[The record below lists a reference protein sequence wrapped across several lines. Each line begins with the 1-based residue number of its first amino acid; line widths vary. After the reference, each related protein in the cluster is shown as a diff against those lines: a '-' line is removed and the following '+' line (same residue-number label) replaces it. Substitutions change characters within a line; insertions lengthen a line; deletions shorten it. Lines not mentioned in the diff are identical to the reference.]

1 MEKQYDVIIA
11 GCGVG
16 GLYCALNIP
25 SDKKVLLLCKDEM
38 MLSNT
43 ALAQGGVAAVL
54 DTTNDSY
61 DLHFEDTLIAGRQE
75 NNHDSVRVLV
85 TEGPKDVRR
94 IYEEFDVD
102 FDKTADG
109 ALNSTL
115 EGGHSRRRIV
125 HHKDSTGYEI
135 AYRLCEAVKK
145 RDNIEISEFSVLF
158 NLKRFDGGFFA
169 YILKDGKAQIVATP
183 YVVLATGGIGQVY
196 RYTTNSA
203 IATGDGIRLAYDLGC
218 KIAHL
223 DYVQFHPTSFAA
235 DKTSRQKF
243 LISEA
248 VRGEGAYL
256 LNCHKERFMHLYD
269 KRLEL
274 APRDVVAKSII
285 LESRR
290 LASEDFYLDIAY
302 KGEDFL
308 KKRFPMIYEKCLE
321 KGVDITK
328 EPIPIFPCQ
337 HYLMGGIDVNL
348 NSKTDI
354 DRLYAVG
361 ECSHTGVH
369 GANRLASNSLL
380 EALVFGRRSA
390 EDITKK
396 SEGERFCPPEFPE
409 VPDISGAPVPRDI
422 DKTINDIMQ
431 RSTFVIPDLSAC
443 QTGIKQVDR
452 YLERLRS
459 GHFAVTREYCEALS
473 LATVAHIILKEKL
486 SK

>member
-109 ALNSTL
+109 SLNSTL

-183 YVVLATGGIGQVY
+183 
-196 RYTTNSA
+196 
-203 IATGDGIRLAYDLGC
+203 
-218 KIAHL
+218 
-223 DYVQFHPTSFAA
+223 
-235 DKTSRQKF
+235 
-243 LISEA
+243 
-248 VRGEGAYL
+248 
-256 LNCHKERFMHLYD
+256 
-269 KRLEL
+269 
-274 APRDVVAKSII
+274 
-285 LESRR
+285 
-290 LASEDFYLDIAY
+290 
-302 KGEDFL
+302 
-308 KKRFPMIYEKCLE
+308 
-321 KGVDITK
+321 
-328 EPIPIFPCQ
+328 
-337 HYLMGGIDVNL
+337 
-348 NSKTDI
+348 
-354 DRLYAVG
+354 
-361 ECSHTGVH
+361 
-369 GANRLASNSLL
+369 
-380 EALVFGRRSA
+380 
-390 EDITKK
+390 
-396 SEGERFCPPEFPE
+396 
-409 VPDISGAPVPRDI
+409 
-422 DKTINDIMQ
+422 
-431 RSTFVIPDLSAC
+431 
-443 QTGIKQVDR
+443 
-452 YLERLRS
+452 
-459 GHFAVTREYCEALS
+459 
-473 LATVAHIILKEKL
+473 
-486 SK
+486 